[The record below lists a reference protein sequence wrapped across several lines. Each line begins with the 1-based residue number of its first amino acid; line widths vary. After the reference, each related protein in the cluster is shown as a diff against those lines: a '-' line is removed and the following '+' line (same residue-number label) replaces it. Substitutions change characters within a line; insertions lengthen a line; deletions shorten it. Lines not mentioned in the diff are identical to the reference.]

1 MDYGQRVQKR
11 VKEVLS
17 RFDTSTP
24 LVGAEIG
31 VFAGAMSY
39 CFVRL
44 APQLHLIMVDNWSQH
59 SLADGTS
66 AEQAYQLTLERT
78 SVAASR
84 TVILKMP
91 SLEAAHHVR
100 LHSLDFAFI
109 DADHSYEAVQSDIKA
124 WRDKIKPSGWLCG
137 HDYGKLDG
145 VTLAVDEYASGQKL
159 ELGFDHTW
167 FIQQ

>member
-1 MDYGQRVQKR
+1 MDYGQRAQER

-31 VFAGAMSY
+31 VFAGVMSY

-59 SLADGTS
+59 NLAEGTS
-66 AEQAYQLTLERT
+66 AEQAYQLALERT

-91 SLEAAHHVR
+91 SLEAARLVG

-124 WRDKIKPSGWLCG
+124 WCDKIKPGGWLCG